1 MQKYFDKSLKNH
13 LSMRAIDRWLACIPR
28 HIYVHIPKP
37 GPGFSI
43 SIVPRQIYVPIPKP
57 GPGFSTSYV
66 VVFFVFSELRR
77 EVIVRFVDISG
88 IVDHQCSNFL
98 FIITYK
104 YVKIIMLSRF
114 IKQKSSIFLRCQI
127 LQLMNTLITTVYWR
141 LEGRRKQIK
150 NQMTAM
156 WPFWQSVQVK
166 QILMYELWD
175 WYVILLKP
183 CGVKLLLEGSER
195 KVSFQNTPKLSLI
208 YLLQSDSV

>member
-1 MQKYFDKSLKNH
+1 MLLIVGWHVYPATFMCISQSQDLDFQYQLYLATYMC
-13 LSMRAIDRWLACIPR
+13 LSQSQDL
-28 HIYVHIPKP
+28 
-37 GPGFSI
+37 GFQ
-43 SIVPRQIYVPIPKP
+43 RLM
-57 GPGFSTSYV
+57 F

-88 IVDHQCSNFL
+88 IVDHQCSNLL

-114 IKQKSSIFLRCQI
+114 IKQKSSMFLRCQI
-127 LQLMNTLITTVYWR
+127 LQLMNTLIITTVYWR
-141 LEGRRKQIK
+141 LEGRRKQIN

-156 WPFWQSVQVK
+156 WPFWQSDQVK

-183 CGVKLLLEGSER
+183 CGVKLFR
-195 KVSFQNTPKLSLI
+195 KEMMCICILANN
-208 YLLQSDSV
+208 